1 MTSQKFGDSLFDG
14 IRVLLFNKTDE
25 KLEVKSSFFVTSFAK
40 HELTKL
46 LIIYM
51 TTRDHPR
58 SEPHGPGPAGVSAAH
73 EIFKMIES
81 PLAYVFC
88 VGELRT
94 TENNPIYRHEFI
106 LNQLY
111 NKFEIYDPTFLSGVP
126 FLPYQRTGKIKS
138 FAGPL
143 SDHWVASQAELGKK
157 IVSRAI
163 ELDMKPILPTFSGLV
178 PESIISSPYQDASTI
193 RSQPFGSLRLIF
205 KFQLWSAI

>member
-1 MTSQKFGDSLFDG
+1 MVQLVAMGKIIRLAGPSWNQRPFYTSWVGLFSLYNFLRGLD
-14 IRVLLFNKTDE
+14 F
-25 KLEVKSSFFVTSFAK
+25 
-40 HELTKL
+40 
-46 LIIYM
+46 
-51 TTRDHPR
+51 
-58 SEPHGPGPAGVSAAH
+58 
-73 EIFKMIES
+73 
-81 PLAYVFC
+81 FC

-94 TENNPIYRHEFI
+94 TEDNPIYRHEFI

-193 RSQPFGSLRLIF
+193 RSQPFGALRHIF
-205 KFQLWSAI
+205 KFMLRTFSNSSAILEYRFENSYQLFLLVQFIHQTRWSTVQRDVR

>member
-1 MTSQKFGDSLFDG
+1 MVQLVAMGKIIRLAGPSWYQCPYYTSWVGLFSLNNRLFFQKACDF
-14 IRVLLFNKTDE
+14 LLRGRI
-25 KLEVKSSFFVTSFAK
+25 S
-40 HELTKL
+40 
-46 LIIYM
+46 
-51 TTRDHPR
+51 
-58 SEPHGPGPAGVSAAH
+58 PASRA
-73 EIFKMIES
+73 
-81 PLAYVFC
+81 
-88 VGELRT
+88 
-94 TENNPIYRHEFI
+94 ENNSIYRHEFI

-111 NKFEIYDPTFLSGVP
+111 NKFEIYDPTFLSGAP

-193 RSQPFGSLRLIF
+193 RSQPFGALRHIF
-205 KFQLWSAI
+205 KFMLSTLAPSRKHTIENASQLFQLVQFIYQTR

>member
-1 MTSQKFGDSLFDG
+1 
-14 IRVLLFNKTDE
+14 
-25 KLEVKSSFFVTSFAK
+25 
-40 HELTKL
+40 
-46 LIIYM
+46 M
-51 TTRDHPR
+51 TTRDHSR
-58 SEPHGPGPAGVSAAH
+58 SKPHGPGPAGVGGPWNLKNHWIS
-73 EIFKMIES
+73 S
-81 PLAYVFC
+81 S
-88 VGELRT
+88 LRFLRISIT

-111 NKFEIYDPTFLSGVP
+111 NKFEIYDPTFLSGAP

-157 IVSRAI
+157 ILSRAI